1 MSLLVV
7 IPAFNEEKSISNV
20 IRDIRTHIPQASILV
35 VDDGSHDATS
45 EVAESESVNVVS
57 LPFNVGV
64 GGALRVG
71 FLYAHRNSF
80 SQVLQIDADGQHKA
94 SEAKSLLDSSE
105 GCDIVIG
112 SRFAESTKNYS
123 ASFLRKLAIK
133 WLSFLI
139 SKICKTKLTDVTS
152 GFRLSSSSAIE
163 LFMKEYPVEYLGDT
177 VESLVIAHKT
187 GLSIKEVPVQ
197 MSQREFGSPSQNFVK
212 SSWYLLRA
220 TLVVILSLIHRS
232 EGRENN
238 A

>member
-20 IRDIRTHIPQASILV
+20 IREIRVHIPKASILV
-35 VDDGSHDATS
+35 VDDGSTDATS
-45 EVAESESVNVVS
+45 EVATSEAVNVVS

-94 SEAKSLLDSSE
+94 SEAKLLLDSSHD
-105 GCDIVIG
+105 CDIVIG
-112 SRFAESTKNYS
+112 SRFAESSKNYS
-123 ASFLRKLAIK
+123 ARFLRKMAIK

-177 VESLVIAHKT
+177 VESLVLAHKA

-220 TLVVILSLIHRS
+220 TLVVVLSLIHR
-232 EGRENN
+232 
-238 A
+238 

>member
-1 MSLLVV
+1 LSLLVV

-94 SEAKSLLDSSE
+94 SEAKFLLDSSE

-123 ASFLRKLAIK
+123 ASFLRKLAIR

-139 SKICKTKLTDVTS
+139 SKICRTKLTDVTS

-177 VESLVIAHKT
+177 VESLVIAHKA

-220 TLVVILSLIHRS
+220 TLVVVLSLIHR
-232 EGRENN
+232 
-238 A
+238 